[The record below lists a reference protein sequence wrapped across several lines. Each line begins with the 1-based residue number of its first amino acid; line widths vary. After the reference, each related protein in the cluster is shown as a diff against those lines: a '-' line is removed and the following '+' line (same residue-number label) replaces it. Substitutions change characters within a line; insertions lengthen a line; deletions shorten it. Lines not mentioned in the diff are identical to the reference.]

1 MYFLESARSKTII
14 MMQQFNR
21 PSALDSLFDKDDD
34 ISNFKLSPSTSLQSK
49 DNKDIIDKLS
59 LYHRNNKKKVLN
71 TLLKKSTSTIK
82 KPINSIRKEIPINV
96 PTSQRSQNS
105 DIITSTRHS
114 IRSFFNNFKDAI
126 NHNPLSRDM
135 NNKPTNEENS
145 FDYESWEA
153 SESVDNTFEN
163 ITDNCNVLQSP
174 QLNIIRDAEHGLFYN
189 KNENKNS
196 EQNSIANT
204 SNRHDDDISVH
215 SATKRENRLNDP
227 NISPEKS
234 FTGTLQPQLGNVSHI
249 PSQQSSVHRYSIM
262 SDSPMKNEIVVE
274 MDVKDPY
281 KFVFETPN
289 KYSTEFDLNTNE
301 QIMDNLK
308 IISNLLSK
316 DNEDMDMSNLSPDQ
330 LSKHL
335 IEMTKS
341 KLNSHQT
348 KIRELEIQLEAEKCN
363 KINTVSEEKYNDLE
377 KELVEKI
384 SQLSKIEL
392 DRQLE
397 KNKIVQLESNLHRL
411 KLQEQAREETFNHV
425 TLTRKNRSKLDEQK
439 IVELKEN
446 LLILS
451 YFKDISIQF
460 MKNLSHRSKN
470 IISYQVNKIF
480 LDKLESM
487 NYNISVNPVLIER
500 VACNRKMDS
509 KKTIISQFFS
519 ENTDIH
525 ISNILLTNY
534 GQLFRSNQF
543 ITQQL
548 KAFRMQYQFK
558 STPQRIGEKVIKEQ
572 KKLRGPYKNPTT
584 LHEQNNILG
593 SRQLVPTGY

>member
-1 MYFLESARSKTII
+1 
-14 MMQQFNR
+14 MMQQFNK
-21 PSALDSLFDKDDD
+21 PSALDSLFDENDS

-49 DNKDIIDKLS
+49 ENKDIIDKLS
-59 LYHRNNKKKVLN
+59 LHHRNNKKNVLN
-71 TLLKKSTSTIK
+71 TLIKKSTSTMK
-82 KPINSIRKEIPINV
+82 KPINSIRREVPAIPV
-96 PTSQRSQNS
+96 SKRSQNS

-114 IRSFFNNFKDAI
+114 IRSFFNNFKEAI
-126 NHNPLSRDM
+126 NNNPLSRDM
-135 NNKPTNEENS
+135 NNKPHNDENS
-145 FDYESWEA
+145 FDYESWDV

-163 ITDNCNVLQSP
+163 VVDIYNIQQSP
-174 QLNIIRDAEHGLFYN
+174 QLNNIRDTEHGLFYN
-189 KNENKNS
+189 RNDVVNS
-196 EQNSIANT
+196 EQNSTTNNIDQHGTNSSFYST
-204 SNRHDDDISVH
+204 IE
-215 SATKRENRLNDP
+215 REKRLN
-227 NISPEKS
+227 KS
-234 FTGTLQPQLGNVSHI
+234 NVSPQKLFADSLQFQLANDSYI
-249 PSQQSSVHRYSIM
+249 PSQQSSVHKRPVNA
-262 SDSPMKNEIVVE
+262 DTPVKNEIMVE

-289 KYSTEFDLNTNE
+289 KYSSEFDIGENE
-301 QIMDNLK
+301 QITDNFK
-308 IISNLLSK
+308 IVSSLLSVG
-316 DNEDMDMSNLSPDQ
+316 DGNNDIVNFSLYQ
-330 LSKHL
+330 LSKYL
-335 IEMTKS
+335 VMITKS
-341 KLNSHQT
+341 KLDEQEN
-348 KIRELEIQLEAEKCN
+348 KIHDLESQLDAEKRY
-363 KINTVSEEKYNDLE
+363 KINVISEEKYNDLQ
-377 KELVEKI
+377 KELVEKTA
-384 SQLSKIEL
+384 QLSKMEL

-397 KNKIVQLESNLHRL
+397 KNRIVQLESSLHRL
-411 KLQEQAREETFNHV
+411 KLQEQARNETFNHV

-439 IVELKEN
+439 IIELKEN

-451 YFKDISIQF
+451 YFKDISVQF

-487 NYNISVNPVLIER
+487 NYNISINPVLIER
-500 VACNRKMDS
+500 VACNRKMDA

-558 STPQRIGEKVIKEQ
+558 STPQRIGESVIKEQ
-572 KKLRGPYKNPTT
+572 KKLRGPYKNSIT

-593 SRQLVPTGY
+593 SRKLVPTDY